1 MRIAIISDIH
11 GNLDAFEQVLADIDH
26 SGIDEIIS
34 LGDNIGYGPEPDEV
48 IELIQARQIDTII
61 GNHELAVNQPK
72 YMKWFNPIARL
83 SIEKT
88 IKLLSDRTL
97 DYIAAQKPCCVRH
110 ECRFVHGFPP
120 DSAMIYLFQ
129 IPEHRM
135 QQKMEK
141 LDEQICFVGHTHML
155 EMVSYDGQTCKNIP
169 LKKGVM
175 ALDQEKKHIINIGS
189 VGQPRD
195 GDNRAK
201 YAIWDTSQSTLDIRF
216 IAYNIEVVVDKIKNV
231 GLLEEHALEEHARRL
246 W

>member
-48 IELIQARQIDTII
+48 VELIQTRQIDTVI

-72 YMKWFNPIARL
+72 YMKWFNPVARL

-97 DYIAAQKPCCVRH
+97 DYIAAQKPCSVRH

-141 LDEQICFVGHTHML
+141 LKEQICFVGHTHML
-155 EMVSYDGQTCKNIP
+155 KMVSYDGQTCESIS

-175 ALDQEKKHIINIGS
+175 ALEQEKKYIINIGS

-201 YAIWDTSQSTLDIRF
+201 YAIWDISQSTLDIRF
-216 IAYNIEVVVDKIKNV
+216 IAYNIEAVVDKIKNV
-231 GLLEEHALEEHARRL
+231 GLLEEHARRL